1 MNKWY
6 RLDNAAKV
14 FPSVSGRKRS
24 NIFRLAMTLKEE
36 VDPDILQ
43 IALEETI
50 NRFPSFKVKLKRGFF
65 WFYFEENLETPKV
78 AIESPNICKN
88 INFRDQQKYLFRLN
102 YYHNRISLEM
112 FHALTDGSGALE
124 FLKAIVYK
132 YLLLMGKQVR
142 PENVILTDIETRNE
156 ESQDSFVQNYS
167 TKVKAIRKEKKALK
181 LKGNRY
187 QHDWITVV
195 NGTVGVDKL
204 KEVSKKYQ
212 MTITEF
218 ISTCLNLAAS
228 KSINLFENKNRPFQL
243 FIPVNMRRFF
253 PSKTLRNFSLYIRTS
268 MFLNDNM
275 TFDEV
280 RAIVKDDFSHQLQ
293 KESLH
298 QLLMANVKIEKN
310 IVMRLVPLFL
320 KEIVLK
326 IGYNAWGDSPNSIC
340 YSNLGVCDLPQSM
353 HEYINDVIFTNG
365 ATFTTPIN
373 IGSISFGNK
382 MVFSIS
388 SSMLERNIQRDFF
401 RLLAEFGLDVIVET
415 NELEV

>member
-24 NIFRLAMTLKEE
+24 NIFRLSITLKEE
-36 VDPDILQ
+36 VDPVILQ
-43 IALEETI
+43 TALEVTI

-78 AIESPNICKN
+78 MPESPKICQN
-88 INFRDQQKYLFRLN
+88 LNFRDQQKYLFRLA
-102 YYHNRISLEM
+102 YYHHRISLEM

-132 YLLLMGKQVR
+132 YLLLMGKSVK

-156 ESQDSFVQNYS
+156 ESQDSFIQNYS
-167 TKVKAIRKEKKALK
+167 TKIKAIRKEKKALK
-181 LKGNRY
+181 LKGTRY
-187 QHDWITVV
+187 QQDWITAV
-195 NGTVGVDKL
+195 NGSCDIDKL
-204 KEVSKKYQ
+204 KEVSKHYG

-228 KSINLFENKNRPFQL
+228 KSINLFEDKNRPFQL

-268 MFLNDNM
+268 LFLKDNM
-275 TFDEV
+275 TFEEV
-280 RAIVKDDFSHQLQ
+280 GAIVKQDFANQLQ

-320 KEIVLK
+320 KEILLK
-326 IGYNAWGDSPNSIC
+326 IGYKAWGDSPNSIC
-340 YSNLGVCDLPQSM
+340 YSNLGICDLPKSM
-353 HEYINDVIFTNG
+353 NEHIEEVIFTNG
-365 ATFTTPIN
+365 ATYTTPIN
-373 IGSISFGNK
+373 IGSISYGNK
-382 MVFSIS
+382 MVFSVA

-401 RLLAEFGLDVIVET
+401 RLLAEFGLDVTVET

>member
-24 NIFRLAMTLKEE
+24 NIFRLSITLKEE
-36 VDPDILQ
+36 VDPAILQ
-43 IALEETI
+43 TALEVTI

-78 AIESPNICKN
+78 IMESPKICQN
-88 INFRDQQKYLFRLN
+88 LNFRDQQKFLFRLA
-102 YYHNRISLEM
+102 YYHHRISLEM

-132 YLLLMGKQVR
+132 YLLLMGKPVK
-142 PENVILTDIETRNE
+142 PENAILTDIETRNE
-156 ESQDSFVQNYS
+156 ESQDSFIQNYS
-167 TKVKAIRKEKKALK
+167 TKIKAIRKEKKALK
-181 LKGNRY
+181 LKGTRY
-187 QHDWITVV
+187 QQDWITVV
-195 NGTVGVDKL
+195 NGSCDIDKL
-204 KEVSKKYQ
+204 KEASKRHG

-228 KSINLFENKNRPFQL
+228 KSINLFEDKNRPFQL

-268 MFLNDNM
+268 LFLKDNM
-275 TFDEV
+275 TFEEV
-280 RAIVKDDFSHQLQ
+280 GAIVKQDFANQLQ
-293 KESLH
+293 KEVLH

-326 IGYNAWGDSPNSIC
+326 IGYKAWGDSPNSIC
-340 YSNLGVCDLPQSM
+340 YSNLGICDLPKSM
-353 HEYINDVIFTNG
+353 NEHIEKVIFTNG
-365 ATFTTPIN
+365 ATYTTPIN
-373 IGSISFGNK
+373 IGSISYGNK
-382 MVFSIS
+382 MVFSVA

-401 RLLAEFGLDVIVET
+401 RLLAEFGLDVTVET